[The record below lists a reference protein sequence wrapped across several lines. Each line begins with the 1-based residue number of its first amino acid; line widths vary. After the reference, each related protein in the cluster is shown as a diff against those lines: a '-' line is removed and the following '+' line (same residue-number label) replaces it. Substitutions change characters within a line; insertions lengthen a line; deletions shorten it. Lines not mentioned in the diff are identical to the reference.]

1 MLSIQRILK
10 NDYRIAET
18 ASTAYG
24 YPRFS
29 MMIHHT
35 DSTRE
40 FAYDLKSHIGQL
52 NKGLDSAA
60 TFKWTIVDLKKDWKK
75 VFSFKKKKIIVVR
88 LKSGLN

>member
-10 NDYRIAET
+10 NNYRIAET
-18 ASTAYG
+18 VSAAFC
-24 YPRFS
+24 YPRFG

-35 DSTRE
+35 DSTCE
-40 FAYDLKSHIGQL
+40 FAYDLKSHIGQI

-75 VFSFKKKKIIVVR
+75 VFSFKKEKIIVVR

>member
-1 MLSIQRILK
+1 
-10 NDYRIAET
+10 
-18 ASTAYG
+18 
-24 YPRFS
+24 

-40 FAYDLKSHIGQL
+40 FAYDLKWHIWQL
-52 NKGLDSAA
+52 YKGLDSAA

>member
-24 YPRFS
+24 YPRFG

-60 TFKWTIVDLKKDWKK
+60 TF
-75 VFSFKKKKIIVVR
+75 
-88 LKSGLN
+88 